1 MRLIKKIWRGE
12 FSLGFTF
19 WFFGC
24 LAPAPIFAAKFYF
37 RNADVFEHQE
47 TAVFIAGQA
56 FLWFEWLYFVFLTVA
71 LWNSA
76 TNHLKR
82 ARRGGS
88 EKKLW
93 GHAGRLLAGAS
104 GILALGS
111 FANLSG
117 LTTLI
122 FGAPM
127 FIGLGAG

>member
-1 MRLIKKIWRGE
+1 MHFIKKVWLGE
-12 FSLGFTF
+12 FGLGFTF
-19 WFFGC
+19 WVMGC
-24 LAPAPIFAAKFYF
+24 LAPAPIFAAKFYL
-37 RNADVFEHQE
+37 RNAGVFAHQE

-56 FLWFEWLYFVFLTVA
+56 FLWLEWLYFVFITVA

-82 ARRGGS
+82 ARRGES
-88 EKKLW
+88 TKAIW

-122 FGAPM
+122 FGGPM